1 MQPFNP
7 LAACGL
13 SRREFALTAAGF
25 FWSNTLI
32 SGQDV
37 PTFSSD
43 VKVVNILANV
53 LTKNREIVRHLA
65 KDDFTILE
73 NGRPQAITY
82 FARQS
87 DLPLTV
93 GLLIDTSMSQRRVLD
108 AERGASFRFID
119 QVLRENKD
127 HFFLIQFDMNV
138 QFRQP
143 LTTSRRELDAAL
155 AFVET
160 PTRAQLLNQ
169 SGGGTLLYDA
179 VVTASK
185 DVMKSQQGRKALIV
199 LSDGEDFGS
208 DSGLS
213 DAIEAAQRADTLIYA
228 ILFSDSNSAEGR
240 RAMMRMA
247 KETGAGFFEVSRKQ
261 GIEQVFDLIQ
271 DELRSQ
277 YSLGY
282 VSDIP
287 VRISEFRK
295 IQLTAKPKNLIVQ
308 ARDRYWAKR

>member
-1 MQPFNP
+1 MTRRDFALSVAALIRNP
-7 LAACGL
+7 LHA
-13 SRREFALTAAGF
+13 
-25 FWSNTLI
+25 
-32 SGQDV
+32 QDDPV
-37 PTFSSD
+37 FKLD

-53 LTKNREIVRHLA
+53 LNKNHEIINTLT
-65 KDDFTILE
+65 KDDFTVLE
-73 NGRPQAITY
+73 NGRPQTIRY

-87 DLPLTV
+87 DLPLTI
-93 GLLIDTSMSQRRVLD
+93 GLLVDTSMSQRRVLD

-119 QVLRENKD
+119 QVMRENKD
-127 HFFLIQFDMNV
+127 HFFILQFDMNV

-160 PTRAQLLNQ
+160 PTRNQLRNQ
-169 SGGGTLLYDA
+169 SGGGTLLFDA
-179 VVTASK
+179 VVTAAK
-185 DVMKSQQGRKALIV
+185 DVMKAQEGRKALII

-208 DSGLS
+208 DSSLAN
-213 DAIEAAQRADTLIYA
+213 AIEEAQRADTLVYA
-228 ILFSDSNSAEGR
+228 ILFSDSNSADGR

-247 KETGAGFFEVSRKQ
+247 KETGAGFFEVTKKLN
-261 GIEQVFDLIQ
+261 IEQVFDVIQ

-277 YSLGY
+277 YSFGY
-282 VSDIP
+282 VSDVP

-295 IQLTAKPKNLIVQ
+295 IQLIANQKGLTVQ

>member
-1 MQPFNP
+1 MQTFDN
-7 LAACGL
+7 LADRGL
-13 SRREFALTAAGF
+13 SRREFALTAAGLF
-25 FWSNTLI
+25 LSNTRI
-32 SGQDV
+32 PGQDV

-53 LTKNREIVRHLA
+53 LNKNHEIINNLT
-65 KDDFTILE
+65 KDDFAVFE
-73 NGRPQAITY
+73 NGRPQTITY

-87 DLPLTV
+87 DLPLTI
-93 GLLIDTSMSQRRVLD
+93 GLLVDTSMSQRRVLD

-127 HFFLIQFDMNV
+127 HFFIIQFDMNV
-138 QFRQP
+138 QFRQT

-160 PTRAQLLNQ
+160 PTRTQLRNQ

-240 RAMMRMA
+240 RAMLRMA
-247 KETGAGFFEVSRKQ
+247 KETGAGFFEVSKKQ

-282 VSDIP
+282 VSDVP

>member
-1 MQPFNP
+1 MQTTRRQ
-7 LAACGL
+7 LAL
-13 SRREFALTAAGF
+13 LLTSAVLRA
-25 FWSNTLI
+25 
-32 SGQDV
+32 QDDPV
-37 PTFSSD
+37 FKLD

-53 LTKNREIVRHLA
+53 LSKNHEIINTLT
-65 KDDFTILE
+65 KDDFTVLE
-73 NGRPQAITY
+73 NGRPQTISY

-87 DLPLTV
+87 DLPITI
-93 GLLIDTSMSQRRVLD
+93 GLLVDTSMSQRRVLD

-127 HFFLIQFDMNV
+127 HFFILQFDMNV

-160 PTRAQLLNQ
+160 PTRNQLRNQ
-169 SGGGTLLYDA
+169 SGGGTLLFDA

-185 DVMKSQQGRKALIV
+185 DVMKTQQGRKALIV

-208 DSGLS
+208 DSSLS
-213 DAIEAAQRADTLIYA
+213 SAIEEAQRADTLIYA

-247 KETGAGFFEVSRKQ
+247 RETGAGFFEVTKKLN
-261 GIEQVFDLIQ
+261 IEQVFDLIQ

-282 VSDIP
+282 VSDVP

-295 IQLTAKPKNLIVQ
+295 IQLTTKQKGLIVQ
-308 ARDRYWAKR
+308 ARDRYWARR

>member
-1 MQPFNP
+1 LQTTRRQ
-7 LAACGL
+7 LAL
-13 SRREFALTAAGF
+13 LLTSAVLRA
-25 FWSNTLI
+25 
-32 SGQDV
+32 QDDPV
-37 PTFSSD
+37 FKLD

-53 LTKNREIVRHLA
+53 LSKNHEIINTLT
-65 KDDFTILE
+65 KDDFTVLE
-73 NGRPQAITY
+73 NGRPQTISY

-87 DLPLTV
+87 DLPITI
-93 GLLIDTSMSQRRVLD
+93 GLLVDTSMSQRRVLD

-127 HFFLIQFDMNV
+127 HFFILQFDMNV

-160 PTRAQLLNQ
+160 PTRNQLRNQ
-169 SGGGTLLYDA
+169 SGGGTLLFDA

-185 DVMKSQQGRKALIV
+185 DVMKTQQGRKALIV

-208 DSGLS
+208 DSSLS
-213 DAIEAAQRADTLIYA
+213 SAIEEAQRADTLIYA

-247 KETGAGFFEVSRKQ
+247 RETGAGFFEVTKKLN
-261 GIEQVFDLIQ
+261 IEQVFDLIQ

-282 VSDIP
+282 VSDVP

-295 IQLTAKPKNLIVQ
+295 IQLTTKQKGLIVQ
-308 ARDRYWAKR
+308 ARDRYWARR

>member
-1 MQPFNP
+1 MQTFNP
-7 LAACGL
+7 LAARGL
-13 SRREFALTAAGF
+13 SRREFALTAAGL
-25 FWSNTLI
+25 FWSNTFI

-53 LTKNREIVRHLA
+53 LTKNREIVRDLA

-208 DSGLS
+208 DSRLS
-213 DAIEAAQRADTLIYA
+213 DAIESAQRADTLIYA

-247 KETGAGFFEVSRKQ
+247 KETGAGFFEVSKKQ

>member
-1 MQPFNP
+1 MQTT
-7 LAACGL
+7 
-13 SRREFALTAAGF
+13 RREFALLLTSAVLHA
-25 FWSNTLI
+25 
-32 SGQDV
+32 QDDPV
-37 PTFSSD
+37 FKLD

-53 LTKNREIVRHLA
+53 LGRNHEIINTLA
-65 KDDFTILE
+65 KEDFTVLE
-73 NGRPQAITY
+73 NGRPQNITY

-87 DLPLTV
+87 DLPITI
-93 GLLIDTSMSQRRVLD
+93 GLLVDTSMSQRRVLD

-127 HFFLIQFDMNV
+127 HFFIMQFDMNV

-160 PTRAQLLNQ
+160 PTRNQLRNQ
-169 SGGGTLLYDA
+169 SGGGTLLFDA

-185 DVMKSQQGRKALIV
+185 DVMKAQQGRKALIV

-208 DSGLS
+208 DSSLS
-213 DAIEAAQRADTLIYA
+213 SAIEEAQRADTLIYA

-247 KETGAGFFEVSRKQ
+247 RETGAGFFEVTKKLN
-261 GIEQVFDLIQ
+261 IEQVFDLIQ
-271 DELRSQ
+271 EELRSQ

-282 VSDIP
+282 VSDVP

-295 IQLTAKPKNLIVQ
+295 IQLLTKQKGLIVQ
-308 ARDRYWAKR
+308 ARDRYWARR

>member
-1 MQPFNP
+1 MQPT
-7 LAACGL
+7 
-13 SRREFALTAAGF
+13 RRELALSAVAL
-25 FWSNTLI
+25 FWS
-32 SGQDV
+32 SRPVPAQDEPV
-37 PTFSSD
+37 FKLD

-53 LTKNREIVRHLA
+53 LNKNHEIISNLTKE
-65 KDDFTILE
+65 DFTVLE
-73 NGRPQAITY
+73 NGRPQTITY

-87 DLPLTV
+87 DLPLTI
-93 GLLIDTSMSQRRVLD
+93 GLLVDTSMSQRRVLD

-119 QVLRENKD
+119 QVMRENKD
-127 HFFLIQFDMNV
+127 HFFILQFDMNV
-138 QFRQP
+138 QFRQT

-160 PTRAQLLNQ
+160 PTRNQLRNQ
-169 SGGGTLLYDA
+169 SGGGTLLFDA

-185 DVMKSQQGRKALIV
+185 DVMKAQPGRKALIV
-199 LSDGEDFGS
+199 LSDGEDIGS
-208 DSGLS
+208 DSSLAT
-213 DAIEAAQRADTLIYA
+213 AIEDAQRADPLISA

-240 RAMMRMA
+240 RAMVRMA
-247 KETGAGFFEVSRKQ
+247 KETGAGFFEVSKKLN
-261 GIEQVFDLIQ
+261 IEQVFDVIQ

-282 VSDIP
+282 VSDVP

-295 IQLTAKPKNLIVQ
+295 LQLTTKHQGLIVQ

>member
-1 MQPFNP
+1 MQTT
-7 LAACGL
+7 
-13 SRREFALTAAGF
+13 RREFALSAAAL
-25 FWSNTLI
+25 FWSSLPLP
-32 SGQDV
+32 GQDDPV
-37 PTFSSD
+37 FKLD

-53 LTKNREIVRHLA
+53 LSKNHEIINNLS

-73 NGRPQAITY
+73 NGRPQTITY

-87 DLPLTV
+87 DLPITI
-93 GLLIDTSMSQRRVLD
+93 GLLVDTSMSQRRVLD

-119 QVLRENKD
+119 QVLRENQD
-127 HFFLIQFDMNV
+127 HFFILQFDMNV

-143 LTTSRRELDAAL
+143 VTSSRRDLDAAL

-160 PTRAQLLNQ
+160 PTRNQLRNQ
-169 SGGGTLLYDA
+169 SGGGTLLFDA

-185 DVMKSQQGRKALIV
+185 DVMKAQQGRKALIV

-208 DSGLS
+208 DSSLS
-213 DAIEAAQRADTLIYA
+213 SAIEEAQRADTLIYA
-228 ILFSDSNSAEGR
+228 ILFSDSNSAGGR
-240 RAMMRMA
+240 RAMQRMA
-247 KETGAGFFEVSRKQ
+247 KETGAGFFEVTKKLD
-261 GIEQVFDLIQ
+261 IEQVFDLIQ

-282 VSDIP
+282 VSDVP

-295 IQLTAKPKNLIVQ
+295 LQLTTNQKGLIIQ

>member
-1 MQPFNP
+1 LQTT
-7 LAACGL
+7 
-13 SRREFALTAAGF
+13 RREFALSAAAL
-25 FWSNTLI
+25 FWSSLPLP
-32 SGQDV
+32 GQDDPV
-37 PTFSSD
+37 FKLD

-53 LTKNREIVRHLA
+53 LSKNHEIINNLS

-73 NGRPQAITY
+73 NGRPQTITY

-87 DLPLTV
+87 DLPITI
-93 GLLIDTSMSQRRVLD
+93 GLLVDTSMSQRRVLD

-119 QVLRENKD
+119 QVLRENQD
-127 HFFLIQFDMNV
+127 HFFILQFDMNV

-143 LTTSRRELDAAL
+143 VTSSRRDLDAAL

-160 PTRAQLLNQ
+160 PTRNQLRNQ
-169 SGGGTLLYDA
+169 SGGGTLLFDA

-185 DVMKSQQGRKALIV
+185 DVMKAQQGRKALIV

-208 DSGLS
+208 DSSLS
-213 DAIEAAQRADTLIYA
+213 SAIEEAQRADTLIYA
-228 ILFSDSNSAEGR
+228 ILFSDSNSAGGR
-240 RAMMRMA
+240 RAMQRMA
-247 KETGAGFFEVSRKQ
+247 KETGAGFFEVTKKLD
-261 GIEQVFDLIQ
+261 IEQVFDLIQ

-282 VSDIP
+282 VSDVP

-295 IQLTAKPKNLIVQ
+295 LQLTTNQKGLIIQ

>member
-1 MQPFNP
+1 RNH
-7 LAACGL
+7 
-13 SRREFALTAAGF
+13 EII
-25 FWSNTLI
+25 NTL
-32 SGQDV
+32 
-37 PTFSSD
+37 
-43 VKVVNILANV
+43 
-53 LTKNREIVRHLA
+53 A
-65 KDDFTILE
+65 KEDFTVLE
-73 NGRPQAITY
+73 NGRPQNITY

-87 DLPLTV
+87 DLPITI
-93 GLLIDTSMSQRRVLD
+93 GLLVDTSMSQRRMLD

-127 HFFLIQFDMNV
+127 HFFIMQFDMNV

-160 PTRAQLLNQ
+160 PTRNQLRNQ
-169 SGGGTLLYDA
+169 SGGGTLLFDA

-185 DVMKSQQGRKALIV
+185 DVMKAQQGRKALIV

-208 DSGLS
+208 DSSLS
-213 DAIEAAQRADTLIYA
+213 SAIEEAQRADTLIYA

-247 KETGAGFFEVSRKQ
+247 RETGAGFFEVTKKLN
-261 GIEQVFDLIQ
+261 IEQVFDLIQ
-271 DELRSQ
+271 EELRSQ

-282 VSDIP
+282 VSDVP

-295 IQLTAKPKNLIVQ
+295 IQLLTKQKGLIVQ
-308 ARDRYWAKR
+308 ARDRYWARR

>member
-1 MQPFNP
+1 MQTTRRQ
-7 LAACGL
+7 LAL
-13 SRREFALTAAGF
+13 LLTSAVLRA
-25 FWSNTLI
+25 
-32 SGQDV
+32 QDDPV
-37 PTFSSD
+37 FKLD

-53 LTKNREIVRHLA
+53 LSKNHEIINTLA
-65 KDDFTILE
+65 KDDFTVLE
-73 NGRPQAITY
+73 NGRPQTISY

-87 DLPLTV
+87 DLPITI
-93 GLLIDTSMSQRRVLD
+93 GLLVDTSMSQRRVLD

-127 HFFLIQFDMNV
+127 HFFILQFDMNV

-160 PTRAQLLNQ
+160 PTRNQLRNQ
-169 SGGGTLLYDA
+169 SGGGTLLFDA

-185 DVMKSQQGRKALIV
+185 DVMKTQQGRKALIV

-208 DSGLS
+208 DSSLS
-213 DAIEAAQRADTLIYA
+213 SAIEEAQRADTLIYA

-247 KETGAGFFEVSRKQ
+247 RETGAGFFEVTKKLN
-261 GIEQVFDLIQ
+261 IEQVFDLIQ

-282 VSDIP
+282 VSDVP

-295 IQLTAKPKNLIVQ
+295 IQLTTKQKGLIVQ
-308 ARDRYWAKR
+308 ARDRYWARR

>member
-1 MQPFNP
+1 MQTT
-7 LAACGL
+7 
-13 SRREFALTAAGF
+13 RREFALSAAAL
-25 FWSNTLI
+25 FWSSLPLP
-32 SGQDV
+32 GQDDPV
-37 PTFSSD
+37 FKLD

-53 LTKNREIVRHLA
+53 LSKNHEIIKNLS

-73 NGRPQAITY
+73 NGRPQTITY

-87 DLPLTV
+87 DLPITI
-93 GLLIDTSMSQRRVLD
+93 GLLVDTSMSQRRVLD

-119 QVLRENKD
+119 QVLREDQD
-127 HFFLIQFDMNV
+127 HFFILQFDMNV

-143 LTTSRRELDAAL
+143 VTSSRRDLDAAL

-160 PTRAQLLNQ
+160 PTRNQLRNQ
-169 SGGGTLLYDA
+169 SGGGTLLFDA

-185 DVMKSQQGRKALIV
+185 DVMKAQQGRKALIV

-208 DSGLS
+208 DSSLS
-213 DAIEAAQRADTLIYA
+213 SAIEEAQRADTLIYA
-228 ILFSDSNSAEGR
+228 ILFSDSNSAGGR
-240 RAMMRMA
+240 RAMQRMA
-247 KETGAGFFEVSRKQ
+247 TETGAGFFEVTKKLN
-261 GIEQVFDLIQ
+261 IEQVFDLIQ

-282 VSDIP
+282 VSDVP

-295 IQLTAKPKNLIVQ
+295 LQLTTKQKGLIIQ

>member
-1 MQPFNP
+1 LQTTRRQ
-7 LAACGL
+7 LAL
-13 SRREFALTAAGF
+13 LLTSAVLRA
-25 FWSNTLI
+25 
-32 SGQDV
+32 QDDPV
-37 PTFSSD
+37 FKLD

-53 LTKNREIVRHLA
+53 LSKNHEIINTLA
-65 KDDFTILE
+65 KDDFTVLE
-73 NGRPQAITY
+73 NGRPQTISY

-87 DLPLTV
+87 DLPITI
-93 GLLIDTSMSQRRVLD
+93 GLLVDTSMSQRRVLD

-127 HFFLIQFDMNV
+127 HFFILQFDMNV

-160 PTRAQLLNQ
+160 PTRNQLRNQ
-169 SGGGTLLYDA
+169 SGGGTLLFDA

-185 DVMKSQQGRKALIV
+185 DVMKTQQGRKALIV

-208 DSGLS
+208 DSSLS
-213 DAIEAAQRADTLIYA
+213 SAIEEAQRADTLIYA

-247 KETGAGFFEVSRKQ
+247 RETGAGFFEVTKKLN
-261 GIEQVFDLIQ
+261 IEQVFDLIQ

-282 VSDIP
+282 VSDVP

-295 IQLTAKPKNLIVQ
+295 IQLTTKQKGLIVQ
-308 ARDRYWAKR
+308 ARDRYWARR